1 MGEDVSRPVAWRA
14 GIAGA
19 AIAAAVLLAA
29 VATASTNLND
39 ASSDKIE
46 ASTIVPDPVR
56 RVGEVRLLARGDA
69 VVVQTLLSTKVLSRV
84 LAEIAKKEE
93 HNWPTAQK
101 LADSDAAPVASG
113 TTEYLA
119 ALDAARQRLEASAS
133 DSDSPERRRRVLIEF
148 AASANDQAVFVG
160 TFQAAGD
167 VGHLDLKSREIFST
181 LALPRAYILREI
193 RLILADSFDVAEDQ
207 VDRLGPLGPAAS
219 GAATGS
225 SASTSPATIAPAP
238 SNNAKPAT
246 STGSEPATPA
256 VKEHAPDSMG
266 SPPTPKPR
274 QH

>member
-1 MGEDVSRPVAWRA
+1 MGKGVRSSTSWSAA
-14 GIAGA
+14 TAAA
-19 AIAAAVLLAA
+19 AIAAAIGLAA
-29 VATASTNLND
+29 VATASTSLND
-39 ASSDKIE
+39 ASSDKVE
-46 ASTIVPDPVR
+46 ASTIVPDAVR
-56 RVGEVRLLARGDA
+56 RVGEVRLLSRGDA
-69 VVVQTLLSTKVLSRV
+69 VVVQTLLSTKVLPRV

-101 LADSDAAPVASG
+101 LADSAAPASG

-119 ALDAARQRLEASAS
+119 ALDAARQRLEAGAQ
-133 DSDSPERRRRVLIEF
+133 DSDTTERRRRVLIEF
-148 AASANDQAVFVG
+148 AASAMDQAVFVG

-181 LALPRAYILREI
+181 LALPRSYILREI

-207 VDRLGPLGPAAS
+207 VDRVGPLGPAAS
-219 GAATGS
+219 SATAGS
-225 SASTSPATIAPAP
+225 SVEPQAGTIAPAA
-238 SNNAKPAT
+238 SNNGTPAT
-246 STGSEPATPA
+246 SSSSKPADPA